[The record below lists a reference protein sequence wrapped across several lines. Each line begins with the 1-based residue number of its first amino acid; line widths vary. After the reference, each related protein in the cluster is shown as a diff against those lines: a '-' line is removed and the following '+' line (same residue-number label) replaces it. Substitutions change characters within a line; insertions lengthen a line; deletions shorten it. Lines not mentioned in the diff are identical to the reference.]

1 MSHCIA
7 SLSYFAAVLP
17 EQVLPSDTSISMAS
31 PLGEFPAVV
40 SCAEMAHALTAARLL
55 LVIPF
60 TLVMARSDAYHA
72 ALAAFALAVAIAT
85 DFLDG
90 VIARRRGTASTAG
103 RVFDHTTDCLFVT
116 SGLAAAVSRGALP
129 WILPALV
136 AAAFVQY
143 VVDSYW
149 LHRGRSLRTSRL
161 GRWNGILYFA
171 PLGGDILIRLGVSG
185 LQPVLTLLVWAL
197 VVSTVLSMGERLW
210 AVTAL
215 RRGAPG
221 SLASETGDPFRR

>member
-1 MSHCIA
+1 M
-7 SLSYFAAVLP
+7 
-17 EQVLPSDTSISMAS
+17 
-31 PLGEFPAVV
+31 V

-60 TLVMARSDAYHA
+60 TLVMARGDAYHA
-72 ALAAFALAVAIAT
+72 ALAAFALAAAIAT

-90 VIARRRGTASTAG
+90 VIARRRRTASTAG
-103 RVFDHTTDCLFVT
+103 GVFDHTTDCLFVT
-116 SGLAAAVSRGALP
+116 SGLAAGASRGAFP
-129 WILPALV
+129 WILPTLV

-171 PLGGDILIRLGVSG
+171 PLGGDVLIRLGVSG
-185 LQPVLTLLVWAL
+185 LQPVLPLLAWAL

-215 RRGAPG
+215 RRRAPG
-221 SLASETGDPFRR
+221 SLASETGDPSRR

>member
-1 MSHCIA
+1 M
-7 SLSYFAAVLP
+7 
-17 EQVLPSDTSISMAS
+17 
-31 PLGEFPAVV
+31 V
-40 SCAEMAHALTAARLL
+40 SCAEMAHALTTARLL

-60 TLVMARSDAYHA
+60 TLVMARGDAYHA
-72 ALAAFALAVAIAT
+72 ALAAFALAAAIAT

-90 VIARRRGTASTAG
+90 VIARRRRTASTAG
-103 RVFDHTTDCLFVT
+103 GVFDHTTDCLFVT
-116 SGLAAAVSRGALP
+116 SGLAAGASRGAFP

-171 PLGGDILIRLGVSG
+171 PLGGDVLIRLGVSG
-185 LQPVLTLLVWAL
+185 LQPVLPLLAWTL
-197 VVSTVLSMGERLW
+197 VVSTVLSMCERLW

-215 RRGAPG
+215 RRRAPG
-221 SLASETGDPFRR
+221 SLASETGDPSRR

>member
-1 MSHCIA
+1 
-7 SLSYFAAVLP
+7 
-17 EQVLPSDTSISMAS
+17 
-31 PLGEFPAVV
+31 
-40 SCAEMAHALTAARLL
+40 MAHALTAARLL

-60 TLVMARSDAYHA
+60 TLVMARGDAYHA
-72 ALAAFALAVAIAT
+72 ALAAFALAAAIAT

-90 VIARRRGTASTAG
+90 VIARRRGTATAAG
-103 RVFDHTTDCLFVT
+103 AVFDHTTDCLFVT
-116 SGLAAAVSRGALP
+116 SGLAAGASRGAFP

-149 LHRGRSLRTSRL
+149 LHRARSLRTSRL

-171 PLGGDILIRLGVSG
+171 PLGGDILIRLGASG
-185 LQPVLTLLVWAL
+185 LQPVLPLLAWAL

-215 RRGAPG
+215 RRGAAG
-221 SLASETGDPFRR
+221 SLASETGDPSRR